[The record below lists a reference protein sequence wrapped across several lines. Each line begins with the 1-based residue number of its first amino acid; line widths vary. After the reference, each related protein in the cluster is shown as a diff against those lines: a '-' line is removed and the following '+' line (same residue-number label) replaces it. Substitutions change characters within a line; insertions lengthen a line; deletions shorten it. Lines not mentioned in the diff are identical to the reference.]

1 MTDGEGRRLAHHYDV
16 IVIGGGMV
24 GCTIAAHL
32 AWKNRKVLVLES
44 EEQPGY
50 HATGRSAAVFAQTYG
65 GPAVRALTRASKAFY
80 LDPPDPFRA
89 APLLLPRG
97 ELQVAFDEDTTALD
111 QFAELPDVRDLVQ
124 RISPDEAHRLCPVL
138 KRERIAGATYERE
151 TADID
156 VNAAHQGFIKVL
168 RAHDGDLLSDTRI
181 SFFARDAGNWR
192 LATNKETLTAPIL
205 VNAAGAW
212 AGEVARQI
220 GAKAPAFQPLRR
232 TAILIDAPKGEDI
245 GGWPLVID
253 AAEQFYFKPDAG
265 AILVSPA
272 DETPS
277 PPTDAQP
284 DELDVAIA
292 IDRLQAATTL
302 DVRRVRHKWAGL
314 RTFVPDRA
322 PVIGFADDIEN
333 YFWAAGLGG
342 YGIQSAPAVGALA
355 ASLIAGEGVP
365 PHLASSGVTAASVSP
380 SRFNPPSP

>member
-1 MTDGEGRRLAHHYDV
+1 M
-16 IVIGGGMV
+16 
-24 GCTIAAHL
+24 
-32 AWKNRKVLVLES
+32 
-44 EEQPGY
+44 
-50 HATGRSAAVFAQTYG
+50 
-65 GPAVRALTRASKAFY
+65 
-80 LDPPDPFRA
+80 
-89 APLLLPRG
+89 
-97 ELQVAFDEDTTALD
+97 
-111 QFAELPDVRDLVQ
+111 
-124 RISPDEAHRLCPVL
+124 
-138 KRERIAGATYERE
+138 
-151 TADID
+151 
-156 VNAAHQGFIKVL
+156 
-168 RAHDGDLLSDTRI
+168 
-181 SFFARDAGNWR
+181 
-192 LATNKETLTAPIL
+192 
-205 VNAAGAW
+205 
-212 AGEVARQI
+212 
-220 GAKAPAFQPLRR
+220 RR